1 MTSIR
6 TSSRLRPTAE
16 QGRAT
21 PRPSRAGL
29 FAAVLAATVAGLYL
43 LIGLELVPV
52 PGVAEVE
59 PGPAVPLVLAGV
71 LFTLLAAA
79 LAWRPTGASALLGTA
94 LTIAVLVGYV
104 VIAPE
109 REPSYEAWGLSLK
122 GLQLLLLVP
131 LMLIAVHAGRSAAQ
145 ALPGTAG
152 SRVREI
158 APDVFCIGPHGRT
171 LTNVYL
177 VRTAA
182 GPVLVDAG
190 WAGDADRIAD
200 AVRQVLGDQT
210 PAAIVLTHVH
220 PDHSGAA
227 QALAHRWSCP
237 VHLHEA
243 ELPIATGD
251 FATMV
256 EVAGPMDRWLVLP
269 IMRLMPRRRREQALT
284 TGTLAGLTRILPPG
298 NPLDVLPGWD
308 VVATPGHTP
317 GHVSFFR
324 RADGVLI
331 SGDALVT
338 TPMNH
343 PVGLLR
349 GRHQLSGPPWYTSW
363 DRDMAAAS
371 IRVLESLEPRV
382 IAGGHGLPFADP
394 ETRQQLHELTRRGGA
409 HDNH

>member
-1 MTSIR
+1 
-6 TSSRLRPTAE
+6 
-16 QGRAT
+16 
-21 PRPSRAGL
+21 
-29 FAAVLAATVAGLYL
+29 
-43 LIGLELVPV
+43 
-52 PGVAEVE
+52 
-59 PGPAVPLVLAGV
+59 
-71 LFTLLAAA
+71 
-79 LAWRPTGASALLGTA
+79 
-94 LTIAVLVGYV
+94 
-104 VIAPE
+104 
-109 REPSYEAWGLSLK
+109 
-122 GLQLLLLVP
+122 
-131 LMLIAVHAGRSAAQ
+131 
-145 ALPGTAG
+145 
-152 SRVREI
+152 
-158 APDVFCIGPHGRT
+158 
-171 LTNVYL
+171 
-177 VRTAA
+177 
-182 GPVLVDAG
+182 
-190 WAGDADRIAD
+190 
-200 AVRQVLGDQT
+200 VRQVLGDQT

-284 TGTLAGLTRILPPG
+284 TGTLAGLTHILSPG

-363 DRDMAAAS
+363 DRDTAAAS

-382 IAGGHGLPFADP
+382 IAGGHGLPFTDP